1 MADISE
7 MIDIYNDDR
16 EFTGITLPRKTKLVA
31 GQYMIY
37 VIALISDIEGKILVT
52 QRALD
57 KKWAPGQ
64 WEIPGGG
71 AMASESSLDAVRR
84 EVLEETGL
92 DISGDDAK
100 VIYSYKNLD
109 EKGGDNYFADI
120 YLIKKD
126 FSLDDIKLQTKEVT
140 NMKLVT
146 MEEMSALYETD
157 GFLHFK
163 RICEALNFSYKF

>member
-1 MADISE
+1 MSNSAE
-7 MIDIYNDDR
+7 MIDIYDDNR
-16 EFTGITLPRKTKLVA
+16 VFTGTTLPRKTKLVA
-31 GQYMIY
+31 GQYMLY
-37 VIALISDIEGKILVT
+37 VIALICDKNGKYLIT

-71 AMASESSLDAVRR
+71 AMAGETSLLAVQR

-92 DISGDDAK
+92 DIKNDDTK
-100 VIYSYKNLD
+100 VIYSYKNID
-109 EKGGDNYFADI
+109 EKSGDNYFADI

-126 FSLDDIKLQTKEVT
+126 FSIDDINLDAKEVT
-140 NMKLVT
+140 GMKLASLD
-146 MEEMSALYETD
+146 EMVALNEKD

-163 RICEALNFSYKF
+163 RILEALG